1 VRGGCTLAQRALISL
16 SGSRGVVLAMD
27 EVVDVGVA
35 TVAAGRESYP
45 LGESGPG
52 GSTDLDILVLL
63 KSQKPP

>member
-1 VRGGCTLAQRALISL
+1 VADVLSPSGADLALRIA
-16 SGSRGVVLAMD
+16 RVVLAMD

-63 KSQKPP
+63 KSQ

>member
-1 VRGGCTLAQRALISL
+1 
-16 SGSRGVVLAMD
+16 MD

-63 KSQKPP
+63 KSQ